1 MDMSQKTFFINSL
14 ASDSMSIRRPR
25 RMHGSVVPVSGWR
38 RWGYSCQFKDT
49 PRRLNGTCFL
59 NRQALITNH
68 MSCRRNSQVSTLL
81 HVDSS
86 PLYGRSVSRELSAAF
101 VTQWKASHPDGEV
114 IDRDLNAT
122 AMPPIN
128 AEWVGAAYTPEQAR
142 TPQQKELLSL
152 SDSLLAELEQA
163 DEYVIGVPMHNFG
176 VPSVLKLWIDQIA
189 RVGRTFSYS
198 EKGPKGLIAG
208 KKATFI
214 IATGGI
220 YDAQTRM
227 ASFNFVEPYLRSV
240 FGFLGVTDATFLTAG
255 GTSALNQGK
264 DRNTFLAPHL
274 QAVQTHAQTI

>member
-1 MDMSQKTFFINSL
+1 ML
-14 ASDSMSIRRPR
+14 
-25 RMHGSVVPVSGWR
+25 
-38 RWGYSCQFKDT
+38 
-49 PRRLNGTCFL
+49 
-59 NRQALITNH
+59 
-68 MSCRRNSQVSTLL
+68 TLL
-81 HVDSS
+81 HIDSS
-86 PLYGRSVSRELSAAF
+86 PLYGRSVSRELTTAF
-101 VTQWKASHPDGEV
+101 VTQWKAKHPDGRV

-122 AMPPIN
+122 AIPPVN
-128 AEWVGAAYTPEQAR
+128 AGWVGAVHTAEADR

-189 RVGRTFSYS
+189 RVGRTFSYADG
-198 EKGPKGLIAG
+198 KPKGLIKG

-214 IATGGI
+214 IATGGN
-220 YDAQTRM
+220 YDPQTQM

-255 GTSALNQGK
+255 GTSALNRGH

-274 QAVQTHAQTI
+274 QAVQAHAQTSQGDHV